1 MNTIIEIFATL
12 TDAIFLAV
20 FIPAFL
26 GASLKSKKWT
36 IIFPVV
42 FFVAQLLFDVCLPG
56 FELLP
61 MATLFILAFAFAV
74 SLCKHRIA
82 WCIFISCLF
91 VITMMLVSTLLFSI
105 FSLYLPD
112 PQVLLQGSKTSV
124 RILIILIG
132 KVTVFACYQLLSK
145 LFSKEKSIVNFN
157 AILMLGLS
165 LGTAIGLSVLMKI
178 AAVIET
184 DNANLEI
191 LILSIVLV
199 GINILFYFLIS
210 QNQKLQKHKFE
221 LQLTRERIGTYEKHS
236 EEVAIVWENI
246 KRVKH
251 DLNNH
256 FIYLQAQLELSNVD
270 KCKTYLAEVQS
281 EISSMGN
288 LIKTGNSV
296 IDYMINV
303 KLSRMTKTQVLVSGN
318 AGEFADIKDADM
330 TCILGN
336 ILDNAIEALAK
347 VKNEKCLELHFTSTK
362 NCRIILCKNSVSSSV
377 LDSNGDLFTTKCDPE
392 YHGLGHIIVEDIV
405 QKYGGFTDYFE
416 EDGMFGVQVSFP
428 AIEACNF

>member
-1 MNTIIEIFATL
+1 MIEIAATL
-12 TDAIFLAV
+12 TDAIYLEAFV
-20 FIPAFL
+20 PAFL
-26 GASLKSKKWT
+26 GASLKRKKWT
-36 IIFPVV
+36 ILFPAIYFVV
-42 FFVAQLLFDVCLPG
+42 QLFFDVCLPG

-61 MATLFILAFAFAV
+61 MATLFIIAFSYAV

-145 LFSKEKSIVNFN
+145 LFSKEKSIANFN
-157 AILMLGLS
+157 AILMIGLS
-165 LGTAIGLSVLMKI
+165 FGTAIGLSVLMKI

-184 DNANLEI
+184 DDANLEI
-191 LILSIVLV
+191 LILSAVLV
-199 GINILFYFLIS
+199 GINILFYVLIR
-210 QNQKLQKHKFE
+210 QNQKLQKHKYE
-221 LQLTRERIGTYEKHS
+221 LQLMADRISNYERHS
-236 EEVAIVWENI
+236 EEVSIIWDNI
-246 KRVKH
+246 RSVKH

-256 FIYLQAQLELSNVD
+256 FLYLQAQLELGNTD
-270 KCKTYLAEVQS
+270 MCKSYLAEIQS
-281 EISSMGN
+281 EVSSMGK
-288 LIKTGNSV
+288 LFKTGNAV

-303 KLSRMTKTQVLVSGN
+303 KLSRLSETQILVSGN
-318 AGEFADIKDADM
+318 AGDFSDIKDADM

-336 ILDNAIEALAK
+336 VLDNAVEALEK
-347 VKNEKCLELHFTSTK
+347 VEKEKRLELHFTSTK
-362 NCRIILCKNSVSSSV
+362 NCRIILCKNSVSASI
-377 LDSNGDLFTTKCDPE
+377 LDSNGDLHTTKTDSE
-392 YHGLGHIIVEDIV
+392 FHGLGHIIVEDVV

-416 EDGMFGVQVSFP
+416 ENRMFGVQVSIP
-428 AIEACNF
+428 VKDN